1 MFYEYLFFFAKAI
14 TIVIAVLVV
23 VLGIVAIIGKGKL
36 RPKEF
41 LQVKNLNKE
50 YEKLQHTLREE
61 ILEKSALKELTKT
74 EAKQK
79 KAAAKAAEQG
89 EQKQRIFVIN
99 FHGDIRASAVA
110 KLREEITAIL
120 TVAKETDEVVVRLE
134 SAGGMV
140 HAYGLAASQL
150 QRIRRNNIPLTAI
163 IDKVAASGGYMMAA
177 VANKIFAAPFAVVGS
192 IGVIAQIPNFH
203 RLLKKND
210 IEFEQVM
217 AGQYKRTL
225 TLFGENTEQGREKFQ
240 EEINEAHELFKS
252 FLLEN
257 RNLNIEKVAT
267 GEHWYGSRALQ
278 LQLIDGIHTSD
289 DYLLQASKEKD
300 IYEVTYQTK
309 KTFVEKLSSN
319 AQQGYQSLLET
330 FTKNSSNP
338 LL

>member
-1 MFYEYLFFFAKAI
+1 MLYEYLFFFAKAI

-23 VLGIVAIIGKGKL
+23 LLGIVAIIGKGKL

-61 ILEKSALKELTKT
+61 ILEKSAFKELTKK

-89 EQKQRIFVIN
+89 EQKQRIFVVN
-99 FHGDIRASAVA
+99 FHGDIRASAVT

-150 QRIRRNNIPLTAI
+150 QRLRRHNIPLTAI

-300 IYEVTYQTK
+300 VYEVTYQTK

>member
-23 VLGIVAIIGKGKL
+23 LLGIVAIIGKGKL

-61 ILEKSALKELTKT
+61 ILEKSALKELTKK

-89 EQKQRIFVIN
+89 EQKQRVFVIN
-99 FHGDIRASAVA
+99 FHGDIRASAVT

-150 QRIRRNNIPLTAI
+150 QRLRRHNIPLTAI

-225 TLFGENTEQGREKFQ
+225 TMFGENTEQGREKFQ

-252 FLLEN
+252 FLVEN

-319 AQQGYQSLLET
+319 AQQGYKSLLET
-330 FTKNSSNP
+330 FTKNSSHP